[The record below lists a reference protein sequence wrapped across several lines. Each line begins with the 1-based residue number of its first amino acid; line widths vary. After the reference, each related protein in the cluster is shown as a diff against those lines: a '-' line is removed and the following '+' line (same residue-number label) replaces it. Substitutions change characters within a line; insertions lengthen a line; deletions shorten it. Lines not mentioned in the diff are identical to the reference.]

1 MHTTYTTVV
10 NTIFFVV
17 YVLKK
22 TPPLPEQLILNEM
35 YSYTKEIEYIVSGIY
50 DVYVAPIPTE
60 LYLYLYIV
68 SQSHQRLEVE
78 NMHV

>member
-1 MHTTYTTVV
+1 MEG
-10 NTIFFVV
+10 

-35 YSYTKEIEYIVSGIY
+35 YSYAKEIEYKVSGIY
-50 DVYVAPIPTE
+50 DVYVAPVPTE
-60 LYLYLYIV
+60 LYLYLYVV
-68 SQSHQRLEVE
+68 SQSCQRLEVE